1 MVFAAAPA
9 GPLPPEQVTVVEA
22 EYISYREK
30 YNRCLDCN
38 WCFIGP

>member
-22 EYISYREK
+22 EYILYREK
-30 YNRCLDCN
+30 YNRCLDYN